1 MAHAAA
7 EHAPRYAWPHVA
19 AEVLGAYEDA
29 IEIAAAAPVRGI
41 DGFAVRDAACAR
53 PTACRA

>member
-1 MAHAAA
+1 MARAAA

-29 IEIAAAAPVRGI
+29 IDARRAP
-41 DGFAVRDAACAR
+41 R
-53 PTACRA
+53 PTAASRASP